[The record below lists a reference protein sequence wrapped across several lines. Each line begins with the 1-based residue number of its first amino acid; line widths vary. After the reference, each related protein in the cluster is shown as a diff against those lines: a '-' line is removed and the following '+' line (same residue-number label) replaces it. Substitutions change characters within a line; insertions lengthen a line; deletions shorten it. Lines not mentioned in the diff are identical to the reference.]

1 MGGEGAFGGATLG
14 GGGGGGFVAG
24 TVGRPSRRM
33 ISIGRIVVVVEKCS
47 VGRKAI
53 AVVGSNR
60 SPSVE
65 RRWWCCCCCCSRRG

>member
-14 GGGGGGFVAG
+14 GGGGEM
-24 TVGRPSRRM
+24 VGRPSRRM
-33 ISIGRIVVVVEKCS
+33 ISIGRIVVVEKCS